1 MSFAKLATER
11 GYCKPIVN
19 DSKKFIVEKGRHIT
33 VEDSLLTDKNQKF
46 IANDCTMD
54 EYKNVQLITGPNMAG
69 KSTYL
74 RQNALIAIIAQ
85 IGSYVPAKSAEIGI
99 IDKIFSR
106 VGASD
111 DLAAGRSTFMVEMVE
126 TSIILNQATSRS
138 FVIIDEIGRGT
149 ATFDG
154 LAIAWAT
161 LEFLAKENNCRTIFA
176 THFHELT
183 NLTLELKNI
192 QNMAM
197 QISEEAGEIIFL
209 HEIKT
214 GIVDKSYGIQV
225 SKLAGLPI
233 SVTQKAEIILKE
245 LESQNY
251 LSRKDQLSLFAEN
264 THKEKYTKDQLKE
277 ELLKI
282 NIEDTTPIEAL
293 NILVKLKDIAN
304 EKK

>member
-1 MSFAKLATER
+1 
-11 GYCKPIVN
+11 
-19 DSKKFIVEKGRHIT
+19 
-33 VEDSLLTDKNQKF
+33 
-46 IANDCTMD
+46 
-54 EYKNVQLITGPNMAG
+54 
-69 KSTYL
+69 
-74 RQNALIAIIAQ
+74 
-85 IGSYVPAKSAEIGI
+85 
-99 IDKIFSR
+99 
-106 VGASD
+106 
-111 DLAAGRSTFMVEMVE
+111 VE

-197 QISEEAGEIIFL
+197 QISEEDGKIIFL
-209 HEIKT
+209 HEIKK

-225 SKLAGLPI
+225 SKLAGLPT
-233 SVTQKAEIILKE
+233 SVTQKAEIILRE

-251 LSRKDQLSLFAEN
+251 LSRKEQLSLFTEN
-264 THKEKYTKDQLKE
+264 KDKEKYTKDQLRDE
-277 ELLKI
+277 ILKI
-282 NIEDTTPIEAL
+282 NIEETTPIEAL
-293 NILVKLKDIAN
+293 NILLRLKDTAN

>member
-1 MSFAKLATER
+1 
-11 GYCKPIVN
+11 
-19 DSKKFIVEKGRHIT
+19 
-33 VEDSLLTDKNQKF
+33 
-46 IANDCTMD
+46 
-54 EYKNVQLITGPNMAG
+54 MAG

-197 QISEEAGEIIFL
+197 QISEEEGKIIFL
-209 HEIKT
+209 HEIKK

-225 SKLAGLPI
+225 SKLAGLPT
-233 SVTQKAEIILKE
+233 SVTQKAEIILRE

-251 LSRKDQLSLFAEN
+251 LSRKEQLSLFTEN
-264 THKEKYTKDQLKE
+264 KDKEKYTKDQLRDE
-277 ELLKI
+277 ILKI
-282 NIEDTTPIEAL
+282 NIEETTPIEAL
-293 NILVKLKDIAN
+293 NILLRLKDTAN